1 MILLMNYGRCLM
13 SQNHMSQSPVLVF
26 EFANNTFGKAIQFVC
41 DAEMYRF
48 RNLTDFHTPAAS
60 KFGIERKMLYLCSVN
75 HERRKSGKR
84 PPDVAGRNRI

>member
-1 MILLMNYGRCLM
+1 MSYGRYLM

-48 RNLTDFHTPAAS
+48 RNLTDFHTSAAL
-60 KFGIERKMLYLCSVN
+60 KFGKARKMLYLCSVN
-75 HERRKSGKR
+75 HERQK
-84 PPDVAGRNRI
+84 AGGGHPM